1 MSIRGRINFK
11 NLVNI
16 SKSIII
22 FSVCVISLNFSQAE
36 AKNKISALET
46 HLAYV
51 LTLNEEIDAT
61 SYLGLS
67 ELTKV
72 LRERTSVEAGLPIG
86 INIVEDDISFYPIIY
101 WPIVSNKNLLT
112 ENTIKKIQV
121 YMKNGGLIVFDTR
134 DQSPNNIISKKVSQE
149 QVYLKDILKSLDLP
163 ALIEVP
169 ENHVIRRSFYLLD
182 ELPGRYTGG
191 SVWVEATAK
200 NSRDGVSSIIIGGNN
215 WAAAWAKDNSNKPIF
230 TVIPGGE
237 KQREF
242 SYRFGINLVMY
253 SMTGNYKADQVHIKS
268 ILKRLSNKSS
278 EKSEK

>member
-1 MSIRGRINFK
+1 M
-11 NLVNI
+11 
-16 SKSIII
+16 
-22 FSVCVISLNFSQAE
+22 
-36 AKNKISALET
+36 
-46 HLAYV
+46 
-51 LTLNEEIDAT
+51 
-61 SYLGLS
+61 
-67 ELTKV
+67 
-72 LRERTSVEAGLPIG
+72 
-86 INIVEDDISFYPIIY
+86 
-101 WPIVSNKNLLT
+101 
-112 ENTIKKIQV
+112 NTIKKIQV

-134 DQSPNNIISKKVSQE
+134 DQSPNNIISKNKSKE

-200 NSRDGVSSIIIGGNN
+200 NSKDGVSSIIIGGNN

-268 ILKRLSNKSS
+268 ILKRLNNNKLR
-278 EKSEK
+278 KK